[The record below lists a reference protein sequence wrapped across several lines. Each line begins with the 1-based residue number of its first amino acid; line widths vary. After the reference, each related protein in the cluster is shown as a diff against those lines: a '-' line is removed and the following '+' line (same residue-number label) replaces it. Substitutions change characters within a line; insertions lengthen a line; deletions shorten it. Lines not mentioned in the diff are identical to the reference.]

1 MLGMFFWQSKK
12 PTPKKDEREKTSID
26 NLFQGK
32 KGEDILHIQ
41 ADTRLH
47 IWITSCMSR
56 YCEYLSRILKLCVI
70 EKQSHQPTNVYE
82 ALIEN

>member
-1 MLGMFFWQSKK
+1 MKEEKLQLTICFKAK
-12 PTPKKDEREKTSID
+12 REKIY
-26 NLFQGK
+26 N
-32 KGEDILHIQ
+32 
-41 ADTRLH
+41 TRLQTR
-47 IWITSCMSR
+47 TSYMSR

>member
-1 MLGMFFWQSKK
+1 MK
-12 PTPKKDEREKTSID
+12 EEKTSID

-47 IWITSCMSR
+47 I
-56 YCEYLSRILKLCVI
+56 
-70 EKQSHQPTNVYE
+70 
-82 ALIEN
+82 